1 LEFRSGLHDI
11 YSEVFGTEEYDEFS
25 EATQFS
31 RNWGWYA
38 TIDELAGGDITKY
51 ETIENM
57 SMHKC
62 LHNLC
67 YKISKNK
74 KERNELKRIQ
84 KNGK

>member
-1 LEFRSGLHDI
+1 LEFRTGLHDI
-11 YSEVFGTEEYDEFS
+11 YSEAFGTEGYDEFS

-31 RNWGWYA
+31 RNWSWYA

-51 ETIENM
+51 EAIEKL

-62 LHNLC
+62 LYNLC

-74 KERNELKRIQ
+74 KDNNELKRIQ
-84 KNGK
+84 KNGR